1 MPIQKSPEEVKK
13 KNQALIEKYI
23 TSGRIISIVNELCG
37 DIRILKKKIEKINK
51 KVFDDAKT
59 KSDDR
64 PRRAK
69 KS

>member
-1 MPIQKSPEEVKK
+1 MPSQKSAEEVRK
-13 KNQALIEKYI
+13 KNQELIKKYI

-37 DIRILKKKIEKINK
+37 DIRILKEKIEQISK